1 MMPQR
6 KTATMDAKT
15 QEKRDADGFTPK
27 ERAFVA
33 AYNGPARMNASEA
46 ARLAGY
52 SDNIC
57 GQTGWR
63 MLAKPHIQRA
73 IEDAMAKRL
82 EDYDDLAKR
91 IIAEHSKIAFADI
104 RQVMDWG
111 TKTALEAYGMTL
123 EDFAKLKRKKKRTI
137 MEDRIVKEV
146 EDGTEREVSRLFST
160 GQLPPHITATIGEV
174 HMTKDGLRLKMWDKQ
189 KSLDSLARFLGMN
202 NDTMKTVPESH
213 ESLLD
218 RLARE
223 DREKE
228 GKKN

>member
-1 MMPQR
+1 MGKR
-6 KTATMDAKT
+6 KTPSTATKT
-15 QEKRDADGFTPK
+15 QEMRDAEGFTHK
-27 ERAFVA
+27 ERLFVA
-33 AYNGPARMNASEA
+33 AYVGPARMNASEA

-52 SDNIC
+52 SENIC

-91 IIAEHSKIAFADI
+91 VIAEHSKIAFADI

-111 TKTALEAYGMTL
+111 TKNALEAYNMTL

-146 EDGTEREVSRLFST
+146 EDGTEKEVARMFST

-174 HMTKDGLRLKMWDKQ
+174 HMTKEGLRLKMWDKQ
-189 KSLDSLARFLGMN
+189 KSLDALARFLGMN
-202 NDTMKTVPESH
+202 NDTVKTVPETH
-213 ESLLD
+213 ESLLE

-223 DREKE
+223 DRENQ
-228 GKKN
+228 GKKKP

>member
-1 MMPQR
+1 MGKR
-6 KTATMDAKT
+6 KTPSTATKT
-15 QEKRDADGFTPK
+15 QEVRDAEGFTHK
-27 ERAFVA
+27 ERLFVA
-33 AYNGPARMNASEA
+33 AYVGPARMNASEA

-52 SDNIC
+52 SENIC

-63 MLAKPHIQRA
+63 MLGKPHIQRA

-91 IIAEHSKIAFADI
+91 VIAEHSKIAFADI

-111 TKTALEAYGMTL
+111 TKTALEAYNMTL

-146 EDGTEREVSRLFST
+146 EDGTEKEVARMFST

-174 HMTKDGLRLKMWDKQ
+174 HMTKEGLRLKMWDKQ
-189 KSLDSLARFLGMN
+189 KSLDALARFLGMN
-202 NDTMKTVPESH
+202 NDTVKTVPETH
-213 ESLLD
+213 ESLLE

-228 GKKN
+228 GKKK